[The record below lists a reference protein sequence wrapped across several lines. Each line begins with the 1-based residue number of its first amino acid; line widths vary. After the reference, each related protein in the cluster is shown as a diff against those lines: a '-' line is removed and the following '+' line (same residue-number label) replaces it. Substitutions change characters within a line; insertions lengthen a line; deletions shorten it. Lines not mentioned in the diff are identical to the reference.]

1 MFFLNKL
8 ILNISSLKF
17 AVSLLIFIAFS
28 SGIGTFIPQGMEKKD
43 YLESYENNPI
53 FGFIDG
59 EKILL
64 LEFDH
69 IYTSKWFLISLFLL
83 CISLASSSFR
93 KQIPTLKASL
103 QWTDY
108 DNIEQFNNLQLAYKW
123 IESERKET
131 ILNANKILKN
141 QGWEILIKEN
151 RLLARKGVFG
161 RAGPILVHTGLIILL
176 IGSSYGNFTRN
187 SSEEY
192 LIPNESLDLI
202 NDVSK
207 EKLSLKL
214 KKLNIQ
220 REDDGLPKQFTST
233 LEIYSNKSNEKVK
246 KQTQVNHPLR
256 YKGLTIYQADWA
268 ISNII
273 LEIDKINY
281 QFTLKPVPEIG
292 NQIWGVLVELGENM
306 KKNYLLTIDNEN
318 GPLKIFDIDDFSE
331 KDIYLNEKESQVNF
345 SNIKLIKIIPSS
357 GLIIKS
363 DPSIPIIYCSF
374 VIILFGASLS
384 LIPTKRIWLFN
395 DISSKNYYIG
405 GLCNKNLSGFELEF
419 NTLTEKIRNT
429 N

>member
-17 AVSLLIFIAFS
+17 AISLLIFIAFT

-43 YLESYENNPI
+43 YLESYANNPI
-53 FGFIDG
+53 FGLIDG
-59 EKILL
+59 DKILL
-64 LEFDH
+64 LELDH
-69 IYTSKWFLISLFLL
+69 IYTSTWFLISLFLL
-83 CISLASSSFR
+83 CISLAFSSFR

-103 QWTDY
+103 KWIDY
-108 DNIEQFNNLQLAYKW
+108 DNVDKFNNLQLACKW
-123 IESERKET
+123 DEREKKET
-131 ILNANKILKN
+131 ISNANEILKN
-141 QGWEILIKEN
+141 QGWEILRKEN
-151 RLLARKGVFG
+151 RLLARKGVIG
-161 RAGPILVHTGLIILL
+161 RVGPILVHTGLIILL
-176 IGSSYGNFTRN
+176 IGSAYGNFTRN
-187 SSEEY
+187 SLEEY

-214 KKLNIQ
+214 KNFYIQ
-220 REDDGLPKQFTST
+220 REDDGLPKQFTSN
-233 LEIYSNKSNEKVK
+233 LEIYSNESNEIIK
-246 KQTQVNHPLR
+246 KQTEVNHPLR

-292 NQIWGVLVELGENM
+292 NQIWGILLELGENM

-318 GPLKIFDIDDFSE
+318 GPVKIFDVDDFSE
-331 KDIYLNEKESQVNF
+331 KDIYLNEKESKVNS
-345 SNIKLIKIIPSS
+345 SNIKLIKIIASS

-363 DPSIPIIYCSF
+363 DPSIPIIYFSF
-374 VIILFGASLS
+374 VLILFGASLS
-384 LIPTKRIWLFN
+384 LIPTKRIWLLN
-395 DISSKNYYIG
+395 DISSKNYYMG

-419 NTLTEKIRNT
+419 NKLSENIR
-429 N
+429 

>member
-17 AVSLLIFIAFS
+17 AISLLIFIAFS
-28 SGIGTFIPQGMEKKD
+28 SGIGTFIPQGMAKKD

-59 EKILL
+59 DKILL

-103 QWTDY
+103 KWIDY
-108 DNIEQFNNLQLAYKW
+108 DNKEKFNNLQLADKW
-123 IESERKET
+123 PEVEGKEP
-131 ILNANKILKN
+131 ISNANEILKIK
-141 QGWEILIKEN
+141 GWEILRKEN
-151 RLLARKGVFG
+151 RLLARKGVIG
-161 RAGPILVHTGLIILL
+161 RVGPILVHTGLIILL
-176 IGSSYGNFTRN
+176 IGSAYGNFTRN
-187 SSEEY
+187 SLEEY
-192 LIPNESLDLI
+192 LIPNESIDLI

-214 KKLNIQ
+214 KNFIIQ
-220 REDDGLPKQFTST
+220 REDDGLPKQFTSN
-233 LEIYSNKSNEKVK
+233 LEIYSNESNEKIK
-246 KQTQVNHPLR
+246 KQAEVNHPLR
-256 YKGLTIYQADWA
+256 YKGITIYQADWA

-273 LEIDKINY
+273 LEIDNINY
-281 QFTLKPVPEIG
+281 QFNLKPVPEIG
-292 NQIWGVLVELGENM
+292 DQIWGVLVELGENT

-318 GPLKIFDIDDFSE
+318 GPLKIFNIEDFSE
-331 KDIYLNEKESQVNF
+331 KDIYLNEKESKIN
-345 SNIKLIKIIPSS
+345 SSDIKLIKVIPSS

-363 DPSIPIIYCSF
+363 DPSIPIIYTSF
-374 VIILFGASLS
+374 VLILTGASLS
-384 LIPTKRIWLFN
+384 LIPTKRIWLLN
-395 DISSKNYYIG
+395 DISSKNYYMG

-419 NTLTEKIRNT
+419 NKLSEKIK
-429 N
+429 

>member
-1 MFFLNKL
+1 MFFFNKL
-8 ILNISSLKF
+8 FLNISSLKF
-17 AVSLLIFIAFS
+17 AISLLIFIAFS

-43 YLESYENNPI
+43 YLESYKISPI

-59 EKILL
+59 DKILF
-64 LEFDH
+64 LELDH
-69 IYTSKWFLISLFLL
+69 VYTSTWFIISLFLL

-103 QWTDY
+103 RWIDY
-108 DNIEQFNNLQLAYKW
+108 DNIEKFNNLQLACKW
-123 IESERKET
+123 DGIEGKET
-131 ILNANKILKN
+131 ISNANEMLKN

-161 RAGPILVHTGLIILL
+161 RVGPILVHTGLIILL
-176 IGSSYGNFTRN
+176 IGSAYGNFTRN
-187 SSEEY
+187 SLEEY
-192 LIPNESLDLI
+192 LIPNESIDLI

-214 KKLNIQ
+214 KNFNIQ
-220 REDDGLPKQFTST
+220 REDDGLPKQFSSN
-233 LEIYSNKSNEKVK
+233 LEIYSIESNEKITR
-246 KQTQVNHPLR
+246 QTEVNHPLR

-268 ISNII
+268 ISSII
-273 LEIDKINY
+273 LEINKINY

-292 NQIWGVLVELGENM
+292 NQIWGILVELGENM

-318 GPLKIFDIDDFSE
+318 GPVKIFDIEDFSE
-331 KDIYLNEKESQVNF
+331 KDIYLNEKESKVN
-345 SNIKLIKIIPSS
+345 SSDIKLIKIITSS

-374 VIILFGASLS
+374 ILILIGATLS
-384 LIPTKRIWLFN
+384 LIPTKRIWILN
-395 DISSKNYYIG
+395 DNSSKKYYMG

-419 NTLTEKIRNT
+419 NQLTEKIRKPK
-429 N
+429 

>member
-17 AVSLLIFIAFS
+17 AISLLIFIAFS
-28 SGIGTFIPQGMEKKD
+28 SGIGTFIPQGLGKKD

-53 FGFIDG
+53 FGFLDG
-59 EKILL
+59 DKILL
-64 LEFDH
+64 LELDH
-69 IYTSKWFLISLFLL
+69 IYTSTWFLISLLLL

-108 DNIEQFNNLQLAYKW
+108 DNIEKFNNLQLACKW
-123 IESERKET
+123 DEKEGDKT
-131 ILNANKILKN
+131 ISNANDILKN
-141 QGWEILIKEN
+141 QGWEILRKEN
-151 RLLARKGVFG
+151 RLLARKGVLG

-176 IGSSYGNFTRN
+176 IGSAYGNFTRN

-202 NDVSK
+202 NDLSK
-207 EKLSLKL
+207 EKFSLKL
-214 KKLNIQ
+214 KNFNIQ
-220 REDDGLPKQFTST
+220 RENDGLPKQFTSN
-233 LEIYSNKSNEKVK
+233 LEIYSYESNEKIK
-246 KQTQVNHPLR
+246 AQTQVNHPLR

-292 NQIWGVLVELGENM
+292 NQIWGVLLELGENM

-318 GPLKIFDIDDFSE
+318 GPVKIFDINDFSE
-331 KDIYLNEKESQVNF
+331 QDIYLNGTESKVNF
-345 SNIKLIKIIPSS
+345 SDIKLIKIIPSS

-363 DPSIPIIYCSF
+363 DPSIPTIYSSF
-374 VIILFGASLS
+374 VIILFGATLS

-395 DISSKNYYIG
+395 DISSKSYYLG

-419 NTLTEKIRNT
+419 NKLSKKIK
-429 N
+429 